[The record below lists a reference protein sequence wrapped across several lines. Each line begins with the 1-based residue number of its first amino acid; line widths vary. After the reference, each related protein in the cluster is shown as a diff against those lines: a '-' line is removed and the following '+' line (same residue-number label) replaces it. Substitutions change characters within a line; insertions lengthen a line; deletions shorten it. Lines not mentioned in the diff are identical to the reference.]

1 MQKYD
6 VVVLGAGPGGYV
18 SAIRAAQLGAS
29 VAIVEKQYYGGT
41 CLNVGCIPTKALVR
55 NAEII
60 RDIQAGKSRGI
71 KIDGELVLDYKKG
84 KKAKDKACRQLVNGV
99 VGLLAANGVKS
110 YDGLGRVK
118 SGKIV
123 AVEGENGVEEI
134 GYDKLIIATGSAPKK
149 LPFEGI
155 DLPGV
160 LTSTELLELEEAPKR
175 MVIVGGG
182 VIGCEFATV
191 FAAYGTELTIVEMLP
206 AIMANQD
213 EEVSAYMKDVLSN
226 DVNILTGTGLEK
238 IEEKDGALNVVAK
251 DADGKEVNIPCDN
264 VLISIGRQTNLAGTE
279 ELGLEMEK
287 QFIKVDDE
295 CRTSDVDVFA
305 IGDVTGK
312 IQLAHVA
319 MEMGTIAAENAM
331 GAHRNLDLSVC
342 PSCIYTLPEVSSVG
356 LTEKAAREAGYD
368 VAIGKFP
375 LLGNGKATATGVGD
389 GFFKIVVDAETKK
402 ILGAHLVGHTAT
414 EIIAEMAA
422 YMKMGAT
429 ADDVIGTIHS
439 HPTISESIAEAAR
452 DVYGQTI
459 HMPPKK

>member
-191 FAAYGTELTIVEMLP
+191 FAAYGTELTIVEML
-206 AIMANQD
+206 QQ
-213 EEVSAYMKDVLSN
+213 
-226 DVNILTGTGLEK
+226 
-238 IEEKDGALNVVAK
+238 
-251 DADGKEVNIPCDN
+251 DGK
-264 VLISIGRQTNLAGTE
+264 
-279 ELGLEMEK
+279 LEG
-287 QFIKVDDE
+287 V
-295 CRTSDVDVFA
+295 A
-305 IGDVTGK
+305 
-312 IQLAHVA
+312 QLQRL
-319 MEMGTIAAENAM
+319 M
-331 GAHRNLDLSVC
+331 
-342 PSCIYTLPEVSSVG
+342 
-356 LTEKAAREAGYD
+356 
-368 VAIGKFP
+368 P
-375 LLGNGKATATGVGD
+375 LLGAFNNTSRLWLLKGHTPDELAQSRAATGGRIMS
-389 GFFKIVVDAETKK
+389 F
-402 ILGAHLVGHTAT
+402 
-414 EIIAEMAA
+414 
-422 YMKMGAT
+422 
-429 ADDVIGTIHS
+429 
-439 HPTISESIAEAAR
+439 AEAQAHR
-452 DVYGQTI
+452 AKVGRNDPCPCGSG
-459 HMPPKK
+459 KKYKKCHGKNW